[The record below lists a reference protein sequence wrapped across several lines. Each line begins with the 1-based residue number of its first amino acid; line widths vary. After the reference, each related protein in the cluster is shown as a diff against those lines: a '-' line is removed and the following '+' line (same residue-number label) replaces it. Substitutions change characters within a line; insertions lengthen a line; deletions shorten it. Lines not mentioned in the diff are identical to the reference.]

1 MKEKNN
7 KRIIS
12 YLLSLLIIMTF
23 LNNKNDY
30 KNLQP
35 SETEILFDEVSQYS
49 MGTIYFCDSTTKAIK
64 LRSACSETDI
74 VVVDQTHFEDPNMKI
89 VSSYKVSNLNYMRE
103 ILQEISEYC
112 KVHGTNWHRSI
123 ESMENEWLIHNLC
136 ATLSIKRNRSND
148 VDLNNGDEHIY
159 GLKIIN
165 KILRK

>member
-1 MKEKNN
+1 MNKKNN

-12 YLLSLLIIMTF
+12 YFLSLIILITF
-23 LNNKNDY
+23 LNNKNNY
-30 KNLQP
+30 KNLQ
-35 SETEILFDEVSQYS
+35 SFENEILFDDVSQYS

-64 LRSACSETDI
+64 LRSICSETDI

-89 VSSYKVSNLNYMRE
+89 VSSYKMNNLNYMRE

-112 KVHGTNWHRSI
+112 KEHGTNWNRSI
-123 ESMENEWLIHNLC
+123 ESMENEWIIHNLC
-136 ATLSIKRNRSND
+136 ASLLIKRNRSND

-159 GLKIIN
+159 SLKIIN